1 MSTYKGYTQAQ
12 NKATQKYQK
21 EHLEQVN
28 IKLPKGKRDEYKAF
42 AESQG
47 KSLAGLIVELIE
59 REMQKEGK
67 QITSE

>member
-1 MSTYKGYTQAQ
+1 MAYEGYTQSR
-12 NKATQKYQK
+12 NKATQRYQK
-21 EHLEQVN
+21 THLDQIAIRV
-28 IKLPKGKRDEYKAF
+28 PKGKREEYKAF

-47 KSLAGLIVELIE
+47 KPLAGLIVELIE